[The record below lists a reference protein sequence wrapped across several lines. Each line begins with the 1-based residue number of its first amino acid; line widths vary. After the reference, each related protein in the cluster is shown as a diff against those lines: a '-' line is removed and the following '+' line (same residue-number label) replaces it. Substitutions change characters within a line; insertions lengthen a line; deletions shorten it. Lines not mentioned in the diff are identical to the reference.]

1 MGFEF
6 QERASLTG
14 LALAA
19 APELLDPNFH
29 ETVVYIAEHGAHGAL
44 GFVMNRPLD
53 KKLSEVTTST
63 ELPAALRDISV
74 FQGGPVKPTALVFA
88 RFQRGKND
96 EELRCE
102 IVADPAELATVG
114 KQPGRIRAYAGYAG
128 WGEGQLERELQ
139 ERAWKVCR
147 PHVALLEEPVPP
159 ALWSA
164 FAGKDQRW
172 RKLQSLLPKNTGQN

>member
-6 QERASLTG
+6 EELASLTG
-14 LALAA
+14 LTLAA

-29 ETVVYIAEHGAHGAL
+29 ETVVYIAEHGSQGAL

-53 KKLSEVTTST
+53 KKLSEVTASS
-63 ELPAALRDISV
+63 ELPTALRDIAV
-74 FQGGPVKPTALVFA
+74 FQGGPVKPKGLVFA
-88 RFQRGKND
+88 RFQQGKND

-102 IVADPAELATVG
+102 IVADPAELAAASQ
-114 KQPGRIRAYAGYAG
+114 QPGCVRAFAGYAG

-139 ERAWKVCR
+139 EHAWKVCR
-147 PHVALLEEPVPP
+147 PHIALLEEPVPP
-159 ALWSA
+159 GLWPA
-164 FAGKDQRW
+164 FVGKDQRW